1 MPPPTPRPQCLDNKK
16 WGKSGVVKPSTD
28 GSGWMVWVG
37 WFGFGWFGWFGENNS
52 GEIHQL
58 MVWFVGLGPGGLG
71 F

>member
-1 MPPPTPRPQCLDNKK
+1 MPPPTPRPQCLDKK

-28 GSGWMVWVG
+28 GSGCMVWVG
-37 WFGFGWFGWFGENNS
+37 WFGFGWFGENNS